1 MGLDMYLDKETYV
14 KNWDFQKPEEKHE
27 ITIKKGGKV
36 VEDIS
41 PDKIKFIVEE
51 VGYWRKANAIHK
63 WFVDNIQDG
72 VDNCQR
78 SYVSRDELQ
87 QLLSLIEK
95 IIENNSLAAE
105 LLPTQS
111 GFFFGGTEYDEWYFK
126 DLEDTKKILTEA
138 LSYPPTSDFY
148 YHASW

>member
-14 KNWDFQKPEEKHE
+14 KNWGFQKLEEKYTVTVE
-27 ITIKKGGKV
+27 KGGKV
-36 VEDIS
+36 LKDIDS
-41 PDKIKFIVEE
+41 TKVKYIVEE
-51 VGYWRKANAIHK
+51 VGYWRKANAIHN
-63 WFVDNIQDG
+63 WFVQNIQDG

-78 SYVSRDELQ
+78 SYVSREELQ
-87 QLLSLIEK
+87 RLLKLVERV
-95 IIENNSLAAE
+95 IENNSLASE

-138 LSYPPTSDFY
+138 LSYPPDSDFY
-148 YHASW
+148 YYASW